1 MKNARIAKVRALAV
15 LALSLLSTPLMAQV
29 KVGVIT
35 AATGPGAALGIPFK
49 NTFGILPKTLGG
61 LDVHY
66 TILDDA
72 TDPTNAVK
80 FARKLIV
87 EDHVDLLIGSSSLP
101 AAMAM
106 TDISAESKTP
116 QIALTPLGPDAAK
129 NPWVFSVVQPPSLM
143 IGAVVDNMRAEGVKN
158 VAYIGFSDS
167 WGDIILAALKAHA
180 DAAGIKIV
188 ADERFAR
195 LDTNVTGQIFKI
207 LSTKPDAVMIG
218 ATNTAG
224 ALPDI
229 ALSERGFKGK
239 VYNDQGV
246 QTESFLRVGGRSL
259 EGIVA
264 PAGPITVAEQLPDSN
279 PIKKVALDFTK
290 LYETAFGPGKQTA
303 AAGFSYDAYLL
314 ADQAVAAAAKTA
326 RPGTPEFRQAVRN
339 ALEAT
344 KELVGTQ
351 AVYNMQPTDHNG
363 GGDKRA
369 VVLVRVQSGAWKLM
383 Q

>member
-1 MKNARIAKVRALAV
+1 MTNARVFKAGTLAV
-15 LALSLLSTPLMAQV
+15 LALLMMWTSSMAQV
-29 KVGVIT
+29 KVGVVT

-49 NTFGILPKTLGG
+49 NTFSILPKTLGG
-61 LDVHY
+61 LEVQY
-66 TILDDA
+66 IVLDDA

-80 FARKLIV
+80 FARKLV
-87 EDHVDLLIGSSSLP
+87 LEDHVDILIGSSSLP

-106 TDISAESKTP
+106 TDLSAESKTP
-116 QIALTPLGPDAAK
+116 QIALTPLGPAAAK
-129 NPWVFSVVQPPSLM
+129 NPWVFSVVQPPLVM
-143 IGAVVDNMRAEGVKN
+143 IGAVVDHMRAQGVKN

-167 WGDIILAALKAHA
+167 WGDIVLAALKVHA
-180 DAAGIKIV
+180 EAAGIKIV
-188 ADERFAR
+188 TDERYAR
-195 LDTNVTGQIFKI
+195 LDTNVTGQILKI

-246 QTESFLRVGGRSL
+246 MTEDFLRVGGKSI

-264 PAGPITVAEQLPDSN
+264 PAGPVTVAEQLPDSH
-279 PIKKVALDFTK
+279 PIKKVAVDFTK
-290 LYETAFGPGKQTA
+290 LYETTFGPGKRTA
-303 AAGFSYDAYLL
+303 ASAFSYDAYLL
-314 ADQAVAAAAKTA
+314 ADRAVATAAKA
-326 RPGTPEFRQAVRN
+326 AKPGTPEFRQAVRD

-344 KELVGTQ
+344 TELVGTH
-351 AVYNMQPTDHNG
+351 AVYNMSPTDHNG

-369 VVLVRVQSGAWKLM
+369 VVLVTVESGAWKLLR
-383 Q
+383 